1 MRKVALA
8 SMVNFNVEEYF
19 STCRGWQVLICY
31 AGAISE
37 KEVDAA
43 LVEVDRRLEAS
54 YPLPFAK
61 RVYNVL
67 VEDLQN
73 LFHHADFFP
82 PDVLPEPE
90 QQLAKSFGLFC
101 VGLADG
107 ECRIL
112 TGNFIRPSE
121 EDAIRSRV
129 DELNSMDSEALRDYY
144 RQVLNN
150 EVYSVKGGGGLGL
163 IDIARKSRQKLR
175 YRFYPV
181 EEGYL
186 FYLLEVRVG
195 M

>member
-8 SMVNFNVEEYF
+8 SMVKFNVEEYF
-19 STCRGWQVLICY
+19 STCKGWQVLMRY

-54 YPLPFAK
+54 YPLPFAR

-82 PDVLPEPE
+82 PDVLPERE
-90 QQLAKSFGLFC
+90 RQLAKSFGLFC

-121 EDAIRSRV
+121 KEAICSRV
-129 DELNSMDSEALRDYY
+129 DSEALRDYY

-150 EVYSVKGGGGLGL
+150 EVYSAKGGGGLGL
-163 IDIARKSRQKLR
+163 IEIARKSRQKLR

-181 EEGYL
+181 EAGYL